1 LAIVFSLFFVV
12 PLALTIVV
20 SFWDYNEYE
29 IIPGFIFSNYEEI
42 FEGCLSDL
50 PELCLTFKT
59 YLSTLKFC
67 VTVWLLTL
75 VIGFA
80 IAYFLCFHVRTLT
93 MQVVL
98 FLLCTIPFWTSN
110 VIRMISWIPLL
121 GRNGLVNNAVLV
133 IPGPL
138 ETLPLAA
145 LREQLEV
152 NLFGVFQVTRIL
164 LPYLRAGRGRL
175 VNVGSDS
182 GRIAFPL
189 IGAYNI
195 SKFALR
201 GMTDTF
207 RRELALWNLPVSLIE
222 PGPVKTPIW
231 DRAHEKAAE
240 LAYSLSEADREL
252 YMDLYRAMERISAE
266 EGEQGLPPET
276 IARTIFHAL
285 TARKP
290 RAHYLVGTNRFLF
303 PLMEKWI
310 PARLLDRLILRK
322 LGLRPRPR

>member
-1 LAIVFSLFFVV
+1 MTQASTGRG
-12 PLALTIVV
+12 A
-20 SFWDYNEYE
+20 
-29 IIPGFIFSNYEEI
+29 
-42 FEGCLSDL
+42 EGRRRTAGKIL
-50 PELCLTFKT
+50 
-59 YLSTLKFC
+59 
-67 VTVWLLTL
+67 VTGASSG
-75 VIGFA
+75 IGHA
-80 IAYFLCFHVRTLT
+80 TA
-93 MQVVL
+93 L
-98 FLLCTIPFWTSN
+98 FLARKGFTVFPTVRREEDAASLRAEGLPDL
-110 VIRMISWIPLL
+110 RPLL
-121 GRNGLVNNAVLV
+121 LDVADPDSLESLRRKAADLFSETGLQGLVNNAGYVV
-133 IPGPL
+133 PGPL
-138 ETLPLAA
+138 ETLPIAA

-152 NLFGVFQVTRIL
+152 NLFGVFQVTGIL
-164 LPYLRAGRGRL
+164 LPCLRAGNGRL

-189 IGAYNI
+189 IGAYNT

-252 YMDLYRAMERISAE
+252 YMDLYRAMERMSAE
-266 EGEQGLPPET
+266 EGEQGIPAET

-285 TARKP
+285 TARRP
-290 RAHYLVGTNRFLF
+290 RTHYPVGTNRFLF
-303 PLMEKWI
+303 PILEKWI

-322 LGLRPRPR
+322 LGLRRPPG

>member
-1 LAIVFSLFFVV
+1 MTQARLGRGAESGRRNAGPILVTGASSGIGR
-12 PLALTIVV
+12 ATT
-20 SFWDYNEYE
+20 
-29 IIPGFIFSNYEEI
+29 
-42 FEGCLSDL
+42 
-50 PELCLTFKT
+50 LCLARQGF
-59 YLSTLKFC
+59 
-67 VTVWLLTL
+67 TVFPTVRREEDAAALLAEAAGNL
-75 VIGFA
+75 
-80 IAYFLCFHVRTLT
+80 H
-93 MQVVL
+93 
-98 FLLCTIPFWTSN
+98 
-110 VIRMISWIPLL
+110 PLL
-121 GRNGLVNNAVLV
+121 LDVTDPGSLESLREEAEARFSENGLCGLVNNAGLV

-152 NLFGVFQVTRIL
+152 NLFGVFQVTGIL
-164 LPYLRAGRGRL
+164 LPYLRIGHGRL

-252 YMDLYRAMERISAE
+252 YMDLYRAMERMSAE
-266 EGEQGLPPET
+266 EGEQGVPPEK
-276 IARTIFHAL
+276 IARIIFHAL
-285 TARKP
+285 TARRP
-290 RAHYLVGTNRFLF
+290 HTHYLVGTNRFLF
-303 PLMEKWI
+303 PILEKWI

-322 LGLRPRPR
+322 LGLRPKKS